1 MSYSG
6 SLSTAEQH
14 AFTLHLFCCSTKAQ
28 PLLQLCEDLGLPYV
42 FNSDIQEM
50 MDELRQFLIDHPG
63 EQPVILFDLRADQQ
77 FVLRNLRGQLL
88 LDPLLTRVPLFVLT
102 RTPSLAFQ
110 RLCRELRVTDYLL
123 FAHAQEKLEQ
133 RFKTL
138 APLPPSPRST
148 IEDMQWGLPLWKR
161 TIDILGAGGLLLVLS
176 PLLLTIAVLIKL
188 ESRGPIF
195 YVSKR
200 AGQGFRVF
208 NFIKFRSMRQDA
220 DQLVDSLQEL
230 NQYGTEAERAP
241 IDELRSTSKDE
252 IYTVLVE
259 DDAYLYEEEMGEPEE
274 NGTFFKIK
282 NDPRI
287 TRIGRFIRN
296 TSLDEL
302 PQLFNVLRGDMSLV
316 GNRPLPLYEAEQLT
330 EDEAI
335 LRFAAPAGITGLWQV
350 SKRGKGE
357 MSEEERKALDI
368 TYAQQ
373 YNFWLDLEILWKTL
387 PAAVQQENV

>member
-6 SLSTAEQH
+6 SPSTAKEQ
-14 AFTLHLFCCSTKAQ
+14 AFTVHLFCCSTKAQ
-28 PLLQLCEDLGLPYV
+28 PLLQLCEDLGLPYA
-42 FNSDIQEM
+42 FNSDIQELIE
-50 MDELRQFLIDHPG
+50 DLRKFMIDQPE

-88 LDPLLTRVPLFVLT
+88 IDPLLANTPLFVLT

-110 RLCRELRVTDYLL
+110 RLCWELKVTDYLL
-123 FAHAQEKLEQ
+123 FAHAREKLDH
-133 RFKTL
+133 RLKTL
-138 APLPPSPRST
+138 APLPPSPKSS
-148 IEDMQWGLPLWKR
+148 IADLQWHVPLWKR

-176 PLLLTIAVLIKL
+176 PLLLNIAALIKL

-200 AGQGFRVF
+200 AGQGFQIF

-230 NQYGTEAERAP
+230 NQYGSEAERAP
-241 IDELRSTSKDE
+241 IDELRSKPKDE
-252 IYTVLVE
+252 TYTVLVE
-259 DDAYLYEEEMGEPEE
+259 DDAYLYEEELDTAEE
-274 NGTFFKIK
+274 SGTFFKIK

-330 EDEAI
+330 ADEAI

>member
-1 MSYSG
+1 MSYSDIP
-6 SLSTAEQH
+6 STTEQK
-14 AFTLHLFCCSTKAQ
+14 AFTVHLFCCSTQAQ
-28 PLLQLCEDLGLPYV
+28 PLLQLCENLGRPYV
-42 FNSDIQEM
+42 FNTDIQSLIE
-50 MDELRQFLIDHPG
+50 DLRKLVINNPM
-63 EQPVILFDLRADQQ
+63 EQPVILFDLHPNRQ
-77 FVLRNLRGQLL
+77 FDLRNLRGQLL
-88 LDPLLTRVPLFVLT
+88 VDPLLSSIPLFVLT
-102 RTPSLAFQ
+102 RTPSLATQ
-110 RLCRELRVTDYLL
+110 RLCRELKVTDYLL
-123 FAHAQEKLEQ
+123 FSHAREKLEQ
-133 RFKTL
+133 RFKSL
-138 APLPPSPRST
+138 APLPPDGTT
-148 IEDMQWGLPLWKR
+148 IMDGLQWRIPLWKR
-161 TIDILGAGGLLLVLS
+161 TIDILGAGGLLLLLS
-176 PLLLTIAVLIKL
+176 PVLITIAVLIKL

-195 YVSKR
+195 YISQR
-200 AGQGFRVF
+200 AGQGFQVF

-220 DQLVDSLQEL
+220 DQLVDSLQEM
-230 NQYGTEAERAP
+230 NQYSHEAERAP
-241 IDELRSTSKDE
+241 VDELRSTPGGEDF
-252 IYTVLVE
+252 TVLVE
-259 DDAYLYEEEMGEPEE
+259 DDAYLYEEEVETSEE
-274 NGTFFKIK
+274 GGTFFKIK

-287 TRIGRFIRN
+287 TRVGRFIRN

-350 SKRGKGE
+350 SKRGKGD